1 MHLVGM
7 RNHKDH
13 NNAKIN
19 SSTRFDLVTKHFQ
32 NDSIDMTEDTHITQP
47 QISPHESIFIYTY
60 VYMYIYT
67 HICMNP

>member
-19 SSTRFDLVTKHFQ
+19 SSTHFDLVTKHFK
-32 NDSIDMTEDTHITQP
+32 NDRIDMTEDTHITQP
-47 QISPHESIFIYTY
+47 QISPIL
-60 VYMYIYT
+60 
-67 HICMNP
+67 